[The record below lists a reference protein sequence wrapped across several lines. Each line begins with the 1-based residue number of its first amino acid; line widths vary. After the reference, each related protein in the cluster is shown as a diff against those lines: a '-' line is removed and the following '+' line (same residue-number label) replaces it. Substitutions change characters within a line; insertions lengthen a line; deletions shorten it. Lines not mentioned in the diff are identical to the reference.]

1 MNGLNQIL
9 KIGWIIVNSDS
20 STADHRLRALGLIND
35 LYKYLMELT
44 TNGVI
49 VTDAI
54 RYVQSKMDHLNTAE
68 KKLLQN
74 IKEDKDKEDDSY
86 GVCAC
91 LKGKGMGRW
100 PNTFITIM
108 PLQFESYVL

>member
-35 LYKYLMELT
+35 LYEYQMELT

-54 RYVQSKMDHLNTAE
+54 RCSVKDGPFEHCRKETIAE
-68 KKLLQN
+68 YQ
-74 IKEDKDKEDDSY
+74 
-86 GVCAC
+86 G
-91 LKGKGMGRW
+91 G
-100 PNTFITIM
+100 
-108 PLQFESYVL
+108 